1 MERFDMNGITDALA
15 NMEGDE
21 DVPQIKLGDASCAA
35 PFTSKLSHVSAI
47 THIIRQGRCTL
58 VATIQMYKI
67 LALNCL
73 ITAYSLS
80 VQYLDGIKFGD
91 YQVTVSG
98 MLMSVCFLCISRA
111 KPVEKLSRERPLGN
125 IFNFY
130 VLLSVLLQFAL
141 HIVSLVYISN
151 LSHSYEPP
159 GEIDLEAKFEPSLLN
174 TAIYLLGLSQQ
185 VSTFAI
191 NFQGRPFRE
200 GIREN
205 SSLYYGLLGASA
217 VAFSGATDFMPE
229 LNRWLQI
236 VEMADPFKARLTS
249 VMVIDFVGCWVI
261 EKVCKFFFAD
271 LEPKPLVT
279 RGWER
284 REVRRKIQIETEEKR
299 QREAENA
306 AAEKKAQ

>member
-1 MERFDMNGITDALA
+1 
-15 NMEGDE
+15 
-21 DVPQIKLGDASCAA
+21 
-35 PFTSKLSHVSAI
+35 
-47 THIIRQGRCTL
+47 
-58 VATIQMYKI
+58 MYKI

-91 YQVTVSG
+91 YQITITG

-141 HIVSLVYISN
+141 HIATMVYITN
-151 LSHSYEPP
+151 LSHLLEPRDV
-159 GEIDLEAKFEPSLLN
+159 IDLEAKFEPSLLN

-191 NFQGRPFRE
+191 NYQGRPFRE

-205 SSLYYGLLGASA
+205 PALYWGLVGAAA
-217 VAFSGATDFMPE
+217 VAFSGSTDFMPE

-236 VEMADPFKARLTS
+236 VEMEGHFKTKLTAM
-249 VMVIDFVGCWVI
+249 MVVDYVGCWII
-261 EKVCKFFFAD
+261 ENCCKYLFAS
-271 LEPKPLVT
+271 LEPRALITKG
-279 RGWER
+279 RER
-284 REVRRKIQIETEEKR
+284 RDQRRLEE
-299 QREAENA
+299 A
-306 AAEKKAQ
+306 KKAQ

>member
-1 MERFDMNGITDALA
+1 
-15 NMEGDE
+15 
-21 DVPQIKLGDASCAA
+21 
-35 PFTSKLSHVSAI
+35 
-47 THIIRQGRCTL
+47 
-58 VATIQMYKI
+58 MYKI

-91 YQVTVSG
+91 YQVTVTG
-98 MLMSVCFLCISRA
+98 MLMSICFVCISRA

-141 HIVSLVYISN
+141 HIVSLVYITN
-151 LSHSYEPP
+151 LTHSYEVRGP
-159 GEIDLEAKFEPSLLN
+159 IDLEAKFEPNLLN

-205 SSLYYGLLGASA
+205 SALWWGLVGASA

-236 VEMADPFKARLTS
+236 VEMEGSFKIRLTAT
-249 VMVIDFVGCWVI
+249 MIIDFVGCWI
-261 EKVCKFFFAD
+261 LEKSCKYLFAD
-271 LEPKPLVT
+271 LEPKVMIT
-279 RGWER
+279 RGRER
-284 REVRRKIQIETEEKR
+284 REERRRLEMT
-299 QREAENA
+299 A
-306 AAEKKAQ
+306 AALQGSDKKIH